1 MKKWMTLFLSLFA
14 VAAFATAAEEQSIR
28 KLPLSGT
35 VALTFDDGPSPI
47 YTPQILAILKK
58 YNIKATFFVVGVN
71 AKKYPEL
78 IKEIH
83 AEGHVVA
90 SHSLTHPMLT
100 KLSNAELQKEVALPS
115 AIVDHII
122 GTKPKCLRYPFG
134 ASNQH
139 VREVIQ
145 ENG

>member
-1 MKKWMTLFLSLFA
+1 MASKEFGMQKKIVLLFFLFFSFGICA
-14 VAAFATAAEEQSIR
+14 KTQAIDTTRIHA
-28 KLPLSGT
+28 LPKT

-47 YTPQILAILKK
+47 YTPQVLAILKK

-71 AKKYPEL
+71 AKKYPEI

-115 AIVDHII
+115 A
-122 GTKPKCLRYPFG
+122 
-134 ASNQH
+134 
-139 VREVIQ
+139 
-145 ENG
+145 